1 MEERRKDLLDHNALI
16 GPFPFRRLP
25 DPTPARLIADMDRL
39 GISSAWVGHVPS
51 AWYRDAAAGNDE
63 LFAALEGSRMK
74 LEPVPAVNPAWP
86 GWEREIARAKSERC
100 PAVRTYPS
108 HYGFAASGPH
118 MAALAGACA
127 EAGLDLLLTMRFEDS
142 RQKSRLDVAAD
153 LIGADVRAT
162 VRAYKSVRVLVT
174 NADRAIV
181 EEIHW
186 GSTPEEAARI
196 RYDISWIWG
205 EPEDHLAHLYRTVGR
220 ERFVLGT
227 HFPFRLPENAVHK
240 LEAQQS

>member
-1 MEERRKDLLDHNALI
+1 VAERREDLLDHNALI
-16 GPFPFRRLP
+16 GAFPFRKLP
-25 DPTPARLIADMDRL
+25 DPTPERLLADMERL

-63 LFAALEGSRMK
+63 LFAALEHERMK
-74 LEPVPAVNPAWP
+74 LEPVPAVNPSWP

-108 HYGFAASGPH
+108 HYGFATSGPH
-118 MAALAGACA
+118 MAALAAACA
-127 EAGLDLLLTMRFEDS
+127 EANLDLVLTMRFEDS
-142 RQKSRLDVAAD
+142 RQKGRLDVAAE
-153 LIGADVRAT
+153 LLGADVRAT
-162 VRAYKSVRVLVT
+162 VRAHQNVRVLVT

-186 GSTPEEAARI
+186 GSTPDEASRI

-205 EPEDHLAHLYRTVGR
+205 APEDHLAHLDRTVGR
-220 ERFVLGT
+220 ERFVFGT
-227 HFPFRLPENAVHK
+227 QFPFRLPENAVHK
-240 LEAQQS
+240 YRDQRS

>member
-1 MEERRKDLLDHNALI
+1 VEERRKDLLDHNALI
-16 GPFPFRRLP
+16 GAFPFRRLP
-25 DPTPARLIADMDRL
+25 DPTPQRLVADMDRL
-39 GISSAWVGHVPS
+39 GISSAWVGHLPS

-63 LFAALEGSRMK
+63 LFRELEGSRMK

-108 HYGFAASGPH
+108 HYGFATSGPQ

-127 EAGLDLLLTMRFEDS
+127 EAGLDLVLTMRFEDS
-142 RQKSRLDVAAD
+142 RQRSRLDVAAD
-153 LIGADVRAT
+153 LLGADVRAT
-162 VRAYKSVRVLVT
+162 VRAHKSVRVLVT

-186 GSTPEEAARI
+186 GSTPEEGSRV

-205 EPEDHLAHLYRTVGR
+205 VPEDHIGHLYRTVGR
-220 ERFVLGT
+220 ERFVFGT
-227 HFPFRLPENAVHK
+227 HFPFRLPENAVFK
-240 LEAQQS
+240 LESAQA

>member
-1 MEERRKDLLDHNALI
+1 
-16 GPFPFRRLP
+16 
-25 DPTPARLIADMDRL
+25 
-39 GISSAWVGHVPS
+39 
-51 AWYRDAAAGNDE
+51 
-63 LFAALEGSRMK
+63 
-74 LEPVPAVNPAWP
+74 
-86 GWEREIARAKSERC
+86 
-100 PAVRTYPS
+100 
-108 HYGFAASGPH
+108 

-127 EAGLDLLLTMRFEDS
+127 AADLDLVLTMRFEDS

-153 LIGADVRAT
+153 LLGADVRAT
-162 VRAYKSVRVLVT
+162 VRAHKSVRVLVT

-205 EPEDHLAHLYRTVGR
+205 EPEDHLAHLHRTVGR

-227 HFPFRLPENAVHK
+227 NFPFRLPENAVHK
-240 LEAQQS
+240 LETQQP